1 MKPNTKTQVIMD
13 YASQLSLTG
22 IPGSLEEIITSAN
35 QQKSSYADFAL
46 SLLKLEI
53 DHRSNRD
60 LERRQKAAWLPLN
73 HNLEHYDH
81 SFTNGLS
88 RQQVNQL
95 RECMWLEQN
104 YNLVL
109 MGPSGVGKTYFAAGL
124 CSNALKKGYKAYFR
138 TMEQI
143 MEMLKLKDI
152 TKSAGLEYKKL
163 LKAHLLVIDDI
174 MLFAL
179 DKQQA
184 VGNERNV
191 ERRISNVE
199 GGNANVI
206 TLRQAQGSASASSG
220 RRPSRRHDITPIQN
234 GKCQILAFPEESLLG
249 ERKEC
254 RMSNAEYRTW

>member
-1 MKPNTKTQVIMD
+1 MKATTKTQVILD
-13 YASQLSLTG
+13 YASQLKLSG
-22 IPGSLEEIITSAN
+22 IHEKLEGIITGAN
-35 QQKSSYADFAL
+35 EQKSSYVDFAL

-53 DHRSNRD
+53 DHRGNRD
-60 LERRQKAAWLPLN
+60 LERRQKTAWLPLN
-73 HNLEHYDH
+73 HDLEVYDH

-109 MGPSGVGKTYFAAGL
+109 MGPSGVGKTFIAAGL
-124 CSNALKKGYKAYFR
+124 CSDALKNGYKAYFR

-152 TKSAGLEYKKL
+152 TRSAGVEYKRL
-163 LKAHLLVIDDI
+163 LKAQLLVIDDI

-184 VGNERNV
+184 VALFNFINHLHEK
-191 ERRISNVE
+191 
-199 GGNANVI
+199 
-206 TLRQAQGSASASSG
+206 ASFIVTTNKS
-220 RRPSRRHDITPIQN
+220 
-234 GKCQILAFPEESLLG
+234 PEEWVNLLDDEVIATALLDRILYHCEVIRLSG
-249 ERKEC
+249 KSYRMENRKTIFEKQKQ
-254 RMSNAEYRTW
+254 